1 MHLLIIYL
9 YPNFQVIVCE
19 NALSVKISNGF
30 RDRRI
35 KYKHTQ
41 LFSFLL
47 KVGRGLW
54 VCISA
59 INSCVTSG
67 SAT

>member
-1 MHLLIIYL
+1 MHLLIIHL

-19 NALSVKISNGF
+19 NALSIKITNRL

-67 SAT
+67 SAM